1 MSAKALRRRR
11 VAFAHLPISILLP
24 LIMLHIVRTTSDH
37 PDFRQLVALLDQDL
51 AVRDGADHAFY
62 AQFNTLHK
70 ITHAVLAFW
79 ENQPVGCGAIRPYG
93 PDVVEVKRMF
103 VLPEYRGRGI
113 ASAVLSELEVWA
125 ADLGCSRCILET
137 GKNQP
142 EAIALYQKQGYAI
155 TPNYGQYVGVDNS
168 VCMEKRV

>member
-1 MSAKALRRRR
+1 MLK
-11 VAFAHLPISILLP
+11 IL
-24 LIMLHIVRTTSDH
+24 RTTSDH

-62 AQFNTLHK
+62 AQFNTLNK
-70 ITHAVLAFW
+70 ISHAVLAFW
-79 ENQPVGCGAIRPYG
+79 ENQPVGCGAIRAY
-93 PDVVEVKRMF
+93 DADAVEVKRMF

-113 ASAVLSELEVWA
+113 ASAVLSELEAWA
-125 ADLGCSRCILET
+125 ANLGCSRCILET

-142 EAIALYQKQGYAI
+142 EAIALYQKQRYAI

-168 VCMEKRV
+168 VCMEKGIQK